1 MPSMATLLCL
11 AQVPSSFDGAGGAEL
26 PFLVIH
32 GAIVVA
38 PHEMMH
44 TIIDTMFLACPKIR
58 ARGVENAK
66 TSLGKNG

>member
-38 PHEMMH
+38 PHDMMH
-44 TIIDTMFLACPKIR
+44 TIIDTMFLA
-58 ARGVENAK
+58 
-66 TSLGKNG
+66 